1 MNVMDIFNSGMTNA
15 TASIGPY
22 SGPGGIFIFL
32 VLMGVC
38 VGILAILFYV
48 TGNIE
53 KYRRFKKTFTY
64 LYKLF
69 SYAAYGLLTVAIVG
83 LPLLG
88 VYQLSQMVGDNPS
101 SAIEIAKNI
110 GIVVG
115 IFAGLALVG
124 YATKNRVWKRLFK
137 YHAEEKH
144 QQEIE
149 KPVGETNV

>member
-1 MNVMDIFNSGMTNA
+1 MNVMDWTMNNA
-15 TASIGPY
+15 TAY
-22 SGPGGIFIFL
+22 TTNTGGSVITIV

-38 VGILAILFYV
+38 VSILAILFYV
-48 TGNIE
+48 SGNIE

-69 SYAAYGLLTVAIVG
+69 SYAAYGLLTVAVVG

-88 VYQLSQMVGDNPS
+88 VYQLSQMVSDNPG
-101 SAIEIAKNI
+101 SAIEMAKNI
-110 GIVVG
+110 GIIVG
-115 IFAGLALVG
+115 AFIGLSLVG

-144 QQEIE
+144 QQETKE
-149 KPVGETNV
+149 PVVE